1 MVELIKEYADQNTP
15 DILTGKENECIS
27 DFIPTSSKFYCL
39 PKIHKSKEIQKIMK
53 ETPTEYLKLP
63 EPPIIPGRPIV
74 GGPNC
79 PTNKLSN
86 LMDLILKPLVY
97 KVKS

>member
-1 MVELIKEYADQNTP
+1 
-15 DILTGKENECIS
+15 
-27 DFIPTSSKFYCL
+27 
-39 PKIHKSKEIQKIMK
+39 MK
-53 ETPTEYLKLP
+53 ETPTEYPKLP

-97 KVKS
+97 KVKSYVKDSFNFLEMLPKKIDFESTFVTFDITSLHTNISPDLGLEAIFYWID